1 MKIEPVAMAAS
12 SVSISSLHAAN
23 PLRAGKAGKAALE
36 FESVLLGS
44 LLESMEQSV
53 GSLGAEE
60 SESGGENLKGFSV
73 QALGSAL
80 AKTGGVG
87 IARMLLP
94 YLQRQEQL
102 SRVQAKVRE

>member
-1 MKIEPVAMAAS
+1 MKIELAPMAVTAS
-12 SVSISSLHAAN
+12 PLSRLHEAN

-53 GSLGAEE
+53 SSLGAEE
-60 SESGGENLKGFSV
+60 SESGSENLKGFSV

-80 AKTGGVG
+80 AKTGGIG

-102 SRVQAKVRE
+102 SGVQAKVRE